1 MKDDLRSASDQTN
14 EHEQTVVELLSHL
27 SDMRKAVPVNYRLK
41 EDLKRKLMEQM
52 QGQKQPHLTI
62 VRQEEI
68 KHNDQKRINRKRGW
82 YMLGGVGTVALA
94 AFLYVNVAQADVDLA
109 ISKSPISIPK
119 LSTDSAVLSSDLQVA
134 YLQAD
139 NKLHIISGYDSEIDT
154 PIELPQQ
161 IGTYDSIAW
170 NSTNTKLALTENSQD
185 KGKLW
190 VLQLNQSKEKSYA
203 PRLLLEQENRPV
215 IDPAFD
221 PKDEFLAYTV
231 YKQDKPEVWVTN
243 LRTFGKEK
251 VANGSKAAWSHN
263 GRYLSFEQNGEV
275 CIYDRQTGEIKEK
288 VRGSSPSWFSAKQLT
303 ILSPDGVMLMG
314 TMDETIKNWKKVKLP
329 AGIQKESVKRAEW
342 TSDGKHLLI
351 VNSDQQGFMFTPL
364 DLQK

>member
-1 MKDDLRSASDQTN
+1 MKDDLRNASDQTN

-52 QGQKQPHLTI
+52 HGQKQPQLTV
-62 VRQEEI
+62 VRQKAM
-68 KHNDQKRINRKRGW
+68 KHKDNKRINRKRGW

-94 AFLYVNVAQADVDLA
+94 AFVYVNVAQADVDLA
-109 ISKSPISIPK
+109 ISKSSITIPK
-119 LSTDSAVLSSDLQVA
+119 LSTDTAVLSSDLQVA

-139 NKLHIISGYDSEIDT
+139 NKLHIISQYGSEIDA

-170 NSTNTKLALTENSQD
+170 NSTGKKLALTENSKD
-185 KGKLW
+185 KSKLW
-190 VLQLNQSKEKSYA
+190 IVQLNQSKEQSYA
-203 PRLLLEQENRPV
+203 PRLLLEQENRPLV
-215 IDPAFD
+215 DPAFD

-231 YKQDKPEVWVTN
+231 FMQDNPEIWVTN

-251 VANGSKAAWSHN
+251 VADGSKATWSLN

-275 CIYDRQTGEIKEK
+275 SIFDRQTAEIKEK
-288 VRGSSPSWFSAKQLT
+288 VKGSSPSWLSAKQLT
-303 ILSPDGVMLMG
+303 ILSPEGVLLMG
-314 TMDETIKNWKKVKLP
+314 TMDETVKNWKKVKLP
-329 AGIQKESVKRAEW
+329 SSIHKESVKRAEW

-351 VNSDQQGFMFTPL
+351 VTTDQQDFMFTPL
-364 DLQK
+364 DLQ

>member
-1 MKDDLRSASDQTN
+1 M
-14 EHEQTVVELLSHL
+14 
-27 SDMRKAVPVNYRLK
+27 
-41 EDLKRKLMEQM
+41 
-52 QGQKQPHLTI
+52 
-62 VRQEEI
+62 
-68 KHNDQKRINRKRGW
+68 
-82 YMLGGVGTVALA
+82 A

-314 TMDETIKNWKKVKLP
+314 TMDETIKNWKK
-329 AGIQKESVKRAEW
+329 
-342 TSDGKHLLI
+342 
-351 VNSDQQGFMFTPL
+351 
-364 DLQK
+364 